1 MKQTQSIIDI
11 LGSFKLN
18 TSLRIPFIALLATL
32 IMGSVYQTDAQE
44 AKKPAATTA
53 SEFPPFEKVVEG
65 YTEVKPADG
74 KKPLLRIWKR
84 DKDGQMLAELP
95 KDYASPTHRQF
106 IATTVSGGEQFA
118 GLQSD
123 DFYVYWRNY
132 GKRVALIAEN
142 LSIRGSDEESK
153 SSVKR
158 LFTDRVLIDLPIL
171 TMAPRGGPVIDLDAL
186 LVGNANVFF
195 GGSYRGRS
203 NLIKIKK
210 AKAFEKNTEVAFEVP
225 MSNGELKS
233 LHYSISK
240 IEGSPGYKPRKADQR
255 IGYFTTSYSDYGK
268 YETDDTKVRFIDR
281 WHLEKREPKLKLS
294 PPKQPIVFY
303 LEHTT
308 PVRYRRW
315 VRQGVQYWNK
325 AFEQVG
331 IVGAIE
337 VRQQDKATG
346 NHMEK
351 DPEDVQ
357 YNFIRWL
364 NNNVSTA
371 IGPSR
376 VNPTTGEILDADIVL
391 TDGWIRVFEG
401 QFDDL
406 MPKVAMQGVTAE
418 TLAWYAEHPNWDPRI
433 RMAPPG
439 QREFI
444 RMALLRESQQPFAGH
459 GEASVKTR
467 LMGDEPMDG
476 LLDRVSQVNGS
487 CLAAEGRK
495 MDVAMMRMM
504 MTMNRLSQDKDG
516 EKKPEDAEDAEDA
529 EQLLDGMP
537 ESFIGPLLADLVC
550 HEVGHTLGLR
560 HNFKASSIYSLA
572 EINGEEVAGKKPLAG
587 SVMDYLPT
595 NFNFEAGEKQGDY
608 AMIGV
613 GPYDLWAIEYG
624 YVLDDKKLPEILS
637 RVSEPELT
645 YATDQDTSGPDPLAR
660 RYDFSKNPLDFANN
674 QMRLAKHHRGH
685 ILEKFVT
692 NGDAWDKA
700 RKGYLLTLR
709 LQTQGTSMMANWIGG
724 SFVRQDKKGDPNGRK
739 PIEVVA
745 ADDQRKALNFV
756 LDNTMYD
763 EAFGLTPELLVHMT
777 SSGWRDDFSGE
788 EPAWPV
794 HDRIMSIQASALSSL
809 MNPSTL
815 RRVYDNEFRVAPDQ
829 DALTLNEIVNTVTD
843 CVWKELAEQPEG
855 EFSERQ
861 PAISSLR
868 RNLQT
873 EHLERLFDLA
883 GETKSSTAA
892 MKPIANLASMK
903 LKDLHGKIKA
913 AADNEKLD
921 AYTRAHLLD
930 SEERIQKWID
940 STYVMNNNNG
950 SSGVMRGFF
959 FGKERQ
965 PAGQ

>member
-1 MKQTQSIIDI
+1 MITKSRTSMMALVACLI
-11 LGSFKLN
+11 LGA
-18 TSLRIPFIALLATL
+18 TSLVH
-32 IMGSVYQTDAQE
+32 SQD
-44 AKKPAATTA
+44 PAAKPTVVK
-53 SEFPPFEKVVEG
+53 SDFPPLEKIIEG

-74 KKPLLRIWKR
+74 KKPLLRLWKR

-95 KDYASPTHRQF
+95 KDYLSPTHRQF
-106 IATTVSGGEQFA
+106 IATTVSGGETFA

-142 LSIRGSDEESK
+142 LSIRGSDDESK

-171 TMAPRGGPVIDLDAL
+171 TMVPRGGPVIDLDAL

-195 GGSYRGRS
+195 GSSYRGKS

-210 AKAFEKNTEVAFEVP
+210 AKPFEKNAEVAFEVP
-225 MSNGELKS
+225 MSNGELKT

-240 IEGSPGYKPRKADQR
+240 IQGAPTYKPRKADQR

-268 YETDDTKVRFIDR
+268 YETDDTKIRFINR
-281 WHLEKREPKLKLS
+281 WHLEKREPKLKMS

-315 VRQGVQYWNK
+315 VRKGVEHWNK

-331 IVGAIE
+331 IVNAIE

-346 NHMEK
+346 EHMEK

-364 NNNVSTA
+364 NNNISTA

-376 VNPTTGEILDADIVL
+376 VNPNTGQILDADIVL

-406 MPKVAMQGVTAE
+406 MPKVAMQGVTGE

-433 RMAPPG
+433 RMAPPEK
-439 QREFI
+439 REFI
-444 RMALLRESQQPFAGH
+444 RLALLRESKQPMGSH
-459 GEASVKTR
+459 QESTIKTR

-476 LLDRVSQVNGS
+476 LLNRVSQVNGS
-487 CLAAEGRK
+487 CLAAEGRQ

-504 MTMNRLSQDKDG
+504 LSMRRFDD
-516 EKKPEDAEDAEDA
+516 EKKDDADKKETENEEEK

-560 HNFKASSIYSLA
+560 HNFKASSIYTLA
-572 EINGEEVAGKKPLAG
+572 EINGDTIAGKKPLAG

-595 NFNFEAGEKQGDY
+595 NFNFKAGDKQGDY

-613 GPYDLWAIEYG
+613 GPYDMWAIEYG
-624 YVLDDKKLPEILS
+624 YILDDKKLPKILS
-637 RVSEPELT
+637 RVAEPELT
-645 YATDQDTSGPDPLAR
+645 FGTDQDTSGPDPLAR
-660 RYDFSKNPLDFANN
+660 RYDFSKNPLDFAEN
-674 QMRLAKHHRGH
+674 QMRLANHHRGH
-685 ILEKFVT
+685 ILEKFVE

-700 RKGYLLTLR
+700 RTGYLQTLR
-709 LQTQGTSMMANWIGG
+709 MQTQSTSMMANWIGG
-724 SFVRQDKKGDPNGRK
+724 SFINQDKKGDPNGRK
-739 PIEVVA
+739 PIEVVSA
-745 ADDQRKALNFV
+745 EDQRKALTFV
-756 LDNTMYD
+756 LENTMYD
-763 EAFGLTPELLVHMT
+763 EAFGLSPELLVHMT
-777 SSGWRDDFSGE
+777 SSGWRDGGFGSD
-788 EPAWPV
+788 EPTWPV
-794 HDRIMSIQASALSSL
+794 HDRVMSIQASALSGL
-809 MNPSTL
+809 MNPTTL
-815 RRVYDNEFRVAPDQ
+815 RRVYDNEFRVSSDA
-829 DALTLNEIVNTVTD
+829 DALTLAEIINTVSD
-843 CVWKELAEQPEG
+843 CIWEELAEEQAG
-855 EFSERQ
+855 EYTERK

-892 MKPIANLASMK
+892 MKPIANLAGMK
-903 LKDLHGKIKA
+903 LMQLKPKIEEAIK
-913 AADNEKLD
+913 NEKLD
-921 AYTRAHLLD
+921 AYSIAHLKD
-930 SEERIQKWID
+930 ANKRIDQWIN
-940 STYVMNNNNG
+940 STYVINNG
-950 SSGVMRGFF
+950 GNSGGGMSLF
-959 FGKERQ
+959 FGKENFSVDE
-965 PAGQ
+965 

>member
-1 MKQTQSIIDI
+1 MGVFQLTIKPQV
-11 LGSFKLN
+11 
-18 TSLRIPFIALLATL
+18 PVIALLACLMMGNAWL
-32 IMGSVYQTDAQE
+32 IQAQE
-44 AKKPAATTA
+44 TAPAKKPAATP
-53 SEFPPFEKVVEG
+53 SSDFPPLEKIIEG

-106 IATTVSGGEQFA
+106 IATTVSGGETFA

-142 LSIRGSDEESK
+142 LSVRGSDEESK

-171 TMAPRGGPVIDLDAL
+171 TIAPRGGPVVDLDAL

-195 GGSYRGRS
+195 GGSYRGKA
-203 NLIKIKK
+203 NLIKIKQ

-225 MSNGELKS
+225 MSNGELKT

-240 IEGSPGYKPRKADQR
+240 IEGAPEYKPRKADQR
-255 IGYFTTSYSDYGK
+255 LGYFTTSYSDYGK
-268 YETDDTKVRFIDR
+268 YETDDTKVRFINR

-351 DPEDVQ
+351 DPEDVK

-376 VNPTTGEILDADIVL
+376 VNPTTGQILDADIVL

-418 TLAWYAEHPNWDPRI
+418 TLAWYSEHPNWDPRI
-433 RMAPPG
+433 RMAPPE
-439 QREFI
+439 QRKFI
-444 RMALLRESQQPFAGH
+444 RLALLRKAQQPFSGH
-459 GEASVKTR
+459 VEASVQTR

-476 LLDRVSQVNGS
+476 LLNRVSQVNGS
-487 CLAAEGRK
+487 CLAAEGRQ

-504 MTMNRLSQDKDG
+504 LALNRFDDEEDKDK
-516 EKKPEDAEDAEDA
+516 EKDEDEDKETEEDQ

-560 HNFKASSIYSLA
+560 HNFKASSIYTMA
-572 EINGEEVAGKKPLAG
+572 QINGEEIAGKKPLAG

-595 NFNFEAGEKQGDY
+595 NFNFKAGDKQGDY

-613 GPYDLWAIEYG
+613 GPYDMWAIEYG
-624 YVLDDKKLPEILS
+624 YVLDAKKLPKILS

-645 YATDQDTSGPDPLAR
+645 YGTDQDTSGPDPLAR
-660 RYDFSKNPLDFANN
+660 RYDFSNKPLDFAQN

-685 ILEKFVT
+685 ILEKFVED
-692 NGDAWDKA
+692 GDAWDKA
-700 RKGYLLTLR
+700 RTGYLQTLR
-709 LQTQGTSMMANWIGG
+709 LQTQSTSMMANWIGG
-724 SFVRQDKKGDPNGRK
+724 SFVHQDKKGDPNGRK
-739 PIEVVA
+739 PIVVVPA
-745 ADDQRKALNFV
+745 EDQRNALNFV
-756 LDNTMYD
+756 LENTMFD

-777 SSGWRDDFSGE
+777 TSGWRDSFNSD

-794 HDRIMSIQASALSSL
+794 HDRIMSIQAAALSSL

-815 RRVYDNEFRVAPDQ
+815 RRVYDNEFRVAAEE
-829 DALTLNEIVNTVTD
+829 DALTLNEIVSTVSNS
-843 CVWKELAEQPEG
+843 VWQELAENPEG
-855 EFSERQ
+855 EFSERK

-883 GETKSSTAA
+883 GGTKSSTAA

-903 LKDLHGKIKA
+903 LKELHPKIKA
-913 AADNEKLD
+913 AAGNEKLD
-921 AYTRAHLLD
+921 AYTRAHLMD

-940 STYVMNNNNG
+940 STYVMNNDNG
-950 SSGVMRGFF
+950 SGGVMSGFF
-959 FGKERQ
+959 FGKENSKTEK
-965 PAGQ
+965 